1 MCTCNGSYIAD
12 TKAELDAL
20 VQSKISVPEN
30 DNLGDCKALRHGEMR
45 SMHSA
50 YLIREIST
58 IISNNNNNDI
68 TVAYNTNASLVTCS
82 YFGLST
88 WHWMFRMNVCESSNM
103 RHTAR
108 AGVLLRQ
115 LSHCCCYFCFVVV
128 TLNCKVSCKS
138 LLSCVR
144 HGKRE
149 EAGKPIIAIVAITLE
164 PQMPHTII
172 IHILNRQTDRQT
184 EWKIFIAYANH
195 FRDAGKVPNC
205 LLLFEFE
212 VSYRCFASNISNS
225 AGGVA
230 ALRGWWKAGWHADKS
245 HWFSIMFWL
254 DNDWLLSLS
263 IFTSISQF
271 SKFCFYGNLL

>member
-1 MCTCNGSYIAD
+1 MWTYCAWCDYVDRAHADDVYVQRVIYCRHKSWAWCTRTIKN
-12 TKAELDAL
+12 
-20 VQSKISVPEN
+20 ISSREW
-30 DNLGDCKALRHGEMR
+30 LGDCKALRHGEMR

-68 TVAYNTNASLVTCS
+68 TLAYNTNASLVTCS

-88 WHWMFRMNVCESSNM
+88 WHWMFRMNVCETSNM

-172 IHILNRQTDRQT
+172 IHILSRQTDRQT
-184 EWKIFIAYANH
+184 D
-195 FRDAGKVPNC
+195 R
-205 LLLFEFE
+205 
-212 VSYRCFASNISNS
+212 
-225 AGGVA
+225 
-230 ALRGWWKAGWHADKS
+230 
-245 HWFSIMFWL
+245 
-254 DNDWLLSLS
+254 
-263 IFTSISQF
+263 
-271 SKFCFYGNLL
+271 